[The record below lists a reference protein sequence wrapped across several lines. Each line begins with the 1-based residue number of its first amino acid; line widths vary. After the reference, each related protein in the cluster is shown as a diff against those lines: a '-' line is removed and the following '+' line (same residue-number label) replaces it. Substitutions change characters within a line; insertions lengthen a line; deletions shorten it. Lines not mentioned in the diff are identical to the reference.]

1 MDKILFQSIGN
12 FMTVKSADT
21 TPYFYAERKGADS
34 VAFILID
41 YNRDDKFGM
50 ISERK
55 PPLDERFNDLVFLE
69 TAFGGSNDMI
79 DDESYFKM
87 SDDVVIEH
95 FRELVQTEARE
106 ESGYVVDLDRIK
118 FISKEYV
125 STQMNQFC
133 FMFTVDV
140 TNIIQGE
147 ADPQNKEEAMAKV
160 VWKTLDG
167 VKATNDWKTKTIL
180 FNSIQ

>member
-1 MDKILFQSIGN
+1 
-12 FMTVKSADT
+12 MTVKSAKT

-41 YNRDDKFGM
+41 NNRVDKFGM

-55 PPLDERFNDLVFLE
+55 PPLDERFNELVFLE

-79 DDESYFKM
+79 DDELYFKM

-95 FRELVQTEARE
+95 FRELVQTESRE
-106 ESGYVVDLDRIK
+106 ESGYVVDLERIK

-140 TNIIQGE
+140 TGITQGE

-160 VWKTLDG
+160 VWKTLDS
-167 VKATNDWKTKTIL
+167 VKNTNDWKTKTIL
-180 FNSIQ
+180 FNSL